1 MKDLAYLK
9 LLAGQYPTEAK
20 ALAEMI
26 RLQSVQRLPK
36 GTELFISDVH
46 GEDEAFTHI
55 LNNASGVIYEKI
67 ATALPDLPEEDRR
80 ALASLIYY
88 PHEQLTRV
96 GEDGPP
102 GGWGRVL
109 RRLLT
114 VARVTAAKYSGRY
127 VRAAMPEDLGYILEE
142 LLSDHDRE
150 NRAQYVSGILEAAQ
164 QAGSAADLARA
175 LCALIKR
182 LAVARLHIV
191 GDVYDR
197 GPHADVI
204 MDSLMQYHSVDME
217 WGNHD
222 ILWMGAA
229 AGSAACVACAVRNCL
244 QYDNMDM
251 LENSYGVN
259 LLPLAIFANRTYTDD
274 AAVFAPRNLPGELYL
289 PEDPLLF
296 ARMHKAISVIQYKLE
311 GQLVRRRPEYGMAD
325 RDVLSR
331 VNWQTYE
338 MLIGDKR
345 YPLRDR
351 AFPTIDPENPLQLTD
366 AEYILIGQLVDAF
379 RRSEKLQQHVRFL
392 YRVGNVYQ
400 TFNGNLLYHGC
411 IPVNDDGSLMT
422 FRFDGQEL
430 AGRALLDYCGQ
441 MARLGYFAQEQSMER
456 KAGRDFLWFLWC
468 GRHAPSF
475 GRTHIAT
482 FERALLDDQS
492 TWKEPQNAYYRW
504 YEDEQFVLGL
514 LHHFGC
520 DKPWSRIINGHVPVK
535 VGKGEDP
542 RKAGGRLIVIDG
554 GFCRAYQKKTGIAG
568 YTMFFS
574 SHGIRIAAHEP
585 FTSRAEAISGNLDI
599 RSHSLIIEN
608 LPERLLIGDTDEGQ
622 AIAAR
627 VEELRQLVQAYRLGQ
642 IAQAVP
648 DAQGINA

>member
-1 MKDLAYLK
+1 MTMDLKYLK
-9 LLAGQYPTEAK
+9 LLAGQYPTEGK

-26 RLQSVQRLPK
+26 RLQGVQRLPK
-36 GTELFISDVH
+36 GTELFLSDLH

-88 PHEQLTRV
+88 PHEQLARV
-96 GEDGPP
+96 GEEGPP
-102 GGWGRVL
+102 GGWGRTL
-109 RRLLT
+109 RRLLQ

-127 VRAAMPEDLGYILEE
+127 VRAAMPEDLGYLLEE

-150 NRAQYVSGILEAAQ
+150 NRAQYVSGILSAAQ
-164 QAGSAADLARA
+164 EAGSAADLARA

-259 LLPLAIFANRTYTDD
+259 LLPLAMFANRTYTDD
-274 AAVFAPRNLPGELYL
+274 AQVFAPRSMPGELYL
-289 PEDPLLF
+289 PQDPVLF

-331 VNWQTYE
+331 VDWHTFE
-338 MLIGDKR
+338 MEVDGKR

-351 AFPTIDPENPLQLTD
+351 DFPTIDPRNPLELTD

-392 YRVGNVYQ
+392 YRVGNDHAVLIAHPSIAGLAHLEG
-400 TFNGNLLYHGC
+400 FNDTAKETHGDLEGNSTAGLPIIAHDTLCQHNRGFIAHHRNNNIANRIVNIIGYY
-411 IPVNDDGSLMT
+411 IPVIGALRNIDIGSRRRSGSAVGPDKENGIHPCRDL
-422 FRFDGQEL
+422 FGHIVDEEDIYRFGI
-430 AGRALLDYCGQ
+430 
-441 MARLGYFAQEQSMER
+441 
-456 KAGRDFLWFLWC
+456 
-468 GRHAPSF
+468 PSNNMP
-475 GRTHIAT
+475 
-482 FERALLDDQS
+482 L
-492 TWKEPQNAYYRW
+492 YR
-504 YEDEQFVLGL
+504 
-514 LHHFGC
+514 
-520 DKPWSRIINGHVPVK
+520 
-535 VGKGEDP
+535 
-542 RKAGGRLIVIDG
+542 
-554 GFCRAYQKKTGIAG
+554 
-568 YTMFFS
+568 
-574 SHGIRIAAHEP
+574 
-585 FTSRAEAISGNLDI
+585 
-599 RSHSLIIEN
+599 
-608 LPERLLIGDTDEGQ
+608 
-622 AIAAR
+622 
-627 VEELRQLVQAYRLGQ
+627 
-642 IAQAVP
+642 
-648 DAQGINA
+648 